1 MFKPMKSLPALIAAA
16 VFLISCDPDRGSD
29 QISVPNA
36 SVYSSEVVNDWGEV
50 ILILSRDSPGFSPP
64 VVARAMGYIGIGL
77 YESVLPGM
85 PEYNTLQGQVN
96 AFSVGTIPKVTV
108 GEQYNWALVANS
120 AMARIVENVFPNAS
134 AQNKA
139 AVAQLEADWIAKY
152 ATEDLAIKER
162 SIAHGSM
169 VGQAMAT
176 FADTDTYQEAFDN
189 NFPSNYIAPTTPG
202 SWEPTWPKY
211 QTALQ
216 PYWKDARV
224 WLIENKDGTLPVP
237 PPPYSLAPG
246 SKFHNEAL
254 EVYNVVNNLTPEQIT
269 IAEFWS
275 DDPQRTATPG
285 GHSFSIALEVL
296 KKEKADLAL
305 AAVTFA
311 KLGMAVND
319 AFISCW
325 NGKYFFN
332 LIRPITYVHRNIDD
346 KWAIPLET
354 PPFPEYTSGHSVQS
368 GAAAQVLTDIFGDNY
383 AFTDNMHLFRGDING
398 SARSFKS
405 FFEFAEEA
413 AISRLYG
420 GIHFRTGIE
429 VGVDQG
435 KKVGKNI
442 GKIKFK

>member
-1 MFKPMKSLPALIAAA
+1 MFKPMKSLLALSAAA
-16 VFLISCDPDRGSD
+16 VFLISCDPDRGSE
-29 QISVPNA
+29 QVKLPNA

-50 ILILSRDSPGFSPP
+50 ILILSRDTPGFSPP

-77 YESVLPGM
+77 YESILPGM

-96 AFSVGTIPKVTV
+96 SFSLGTIPKVTI
-108 GEQYNWALVANS
+108 GENYNWALVANS
-120 AMARIVENVFPNAS
+120 ALARVVENVFPNAS

-139 AVAQLEADWIAKY
+139 TVAQLEADWIAKY

-162 SIAHGSM
+162 SITHGSM

-176 FADTDTYQEAFDN
+176 FADTDTYQEAFKN
-189 NFPSNYIAPTTPG
+189 NFPSDYKAPTTPG

-211 QTALQ
+211 QPALQ

-224 WLIENKDGTLPVP
+224 WLIENKGGTLPAP
-237 PPPYSLAPG
+237 PPPYSIVPG
-246 SKFHNEAL
+246 TKFHNEAL

-305 AAVTFA
+305 AAITFA

-325 NGKYFFN
+325 NGKYIFN
-332 LIRPITYVHRNIDD
+332 LIRPITYVHSNIDNT
-346 KWAIPLET
+346 WVIPLET

-383 AFTDNMHLFRGDING
+383 AFTDNMHLSRGDIDG
-398 SARSFKS
+398 AARSFKS
-405 FFEFAEEA
+405 FYEFANEA

-420 GIHFRTGIE
+420 GIHYRTGIE

>member
-296 KKEKADLAL
+296 KKE
-305 AAVTFA
+305 
-311 KLGMAVND
+311 
-319 AFISCW
+319 
-325 NGKYFFN
+325 
-332 LIRPITYVHRNIDD
+332 
-346 KWAIPLET
+346 
-354 PPFPEYTSGHSVQS
+354 
-368 GAAAQVLTDIFGDNY
+368 
-383 AFTDNMHLFRGDING
+383 
-398 SARSFKS
+398 
-405 FFEFAEEA
+405 
-413 AISRLYG
+413 
-420 GIHFRTGIE
+420 
-429 VGVDQG
+429 
-435 KKVGKNI
+435 
-442 GKIKFK
+442 